1 VLTKKPCALL
11 SAVIE
16 CYVGHR
22 VNDRPRKA
30 NTSQQ
35 SNLHNKQLKE
45 LSPQNQSKQKQE
57 RIDTKGD
64 RLAKM
69 PAAIVSG
76 ARSVIKPNIVTQF
89 TLLNRKQKALE
100 SECAAHAK
108 RLCMHKQ
115 ESAVISKTVL
125 LGMPRSQVRILFGM
139 PLSFLGTLFVRLF
152 PVLPSGIVSIG
163 PQTKCIKRVDSESE
177 SFVVACS
184 MG

>member
-22 VNDRPRKA
+22 FNDSPRKA

-45 LSPQNQSKQKQE
+45 LSPQNKSKQKQE

-76 ARSVIKPNIVTQF
+76 ARSVINPNIVTQF

-100 SECAAHAK
+100 SECAAYAK

-125 LGMPRSQVRILFGM
+125 LGMP
-139 PLSFLGTLFVRLF
+139 LSLLGTLFVRLF
-152 PVLPSGIVSIG
+152 PVLPSGIVLIG
-163 PQTKCIKRVDSESE
+163 PQTKCIKRVDIESE